1 MFAFLHRCGHKFG
14 LSVNVAT
21 TTSLPLPLC
30 SSRLGKAHLKLTFHQ
45 PSGSRTNRDADINSG
60 PKHREMVAR
69 AIGRGYAQPV
79 DGLFAIPVFEVGRVD
94 LFRQQKQVFGG
105 GSETSA
111 IEVLQRS
118 ATGGGG
124 AMAGPDSPSVL
135 LINFSTR
142 SEVIKIL
149 GATRAWKYASA
160 HGIPSV
166 FSNFL
171 RILAKP
177 VRFRLS
183 ARFQFQFQVQVPSA
197 SGWVNVRTSTFRA

>member
-1 MFAFLHRCGHKFG
+1 MRTEHSVQHVSRTSALHAFQRVLHLQFGPVNAQKTLPLWNTFMFAFLHRCGHKFG

-124 AMAGPDSPSVL
+124 LWQG
-135 LINFSTR
+135 
-142 SEVIKIL
+142 
-149 GATRAWKYASA
+149 
-160 HGIPSV
+160 
-166 FSNFL
+166 
-171 RILAKP
+171 
-177 VRFRLS
+177 
-183 ARFQFQFQVQVPSA
+183 
-197 SGWVNVRTSTFRA
+197 RTHPRYF